1 MDNMILLV
9 LFAVVFLFVV
19 IVLASSFFTVNTAER
34 GVVERFNKFSRIAGP
49 GLSVKLPLIE
59 TVNKV
64 DMRVQELPFKIET
77 KTKDNVFVVIPV
89 SVQYQVL
96 ADKVSDAYYKLTDPQ
111 KQIESYV
118 YNVILGH
125 VPKLALDEA
134 YLEKDQI
141 AKAVKDE
148 LDATMEN
155 FGFAIVRALV
165 TDIVPDARV
174 KAAMNEINAARREQE
189 AALAKGEADKTI
201 AVKKAEAE
209 AESKRLQGEGIAAQR
224 KAIIAGLKESVE
236 DFQKVVE
243 GATAKDVMTL
253 VLLTQYLDTL
263 KEIGASANTNTLM
276 LSHSPSTMQ
285 SLREQITEAI
295 SVGDMVNGNVGKRPA

>member
-1 MDNMILLV
+1 MDASTIYLILVGIVALV
-9 LFAVVFLFVV
+9 GLGAL
-19 IVLASSFFTVNTAER
+19 LGSFFTINTAER
-34 GVVERFNKFSRIAGP
+34 GVVERFNKFSRVAGP
-49 GLSVKLPLIE
+49 GLSLKIPFVE
-59 TVNKV
+59 TVHKV

-96 ADKVSDAYYKLTDPQ
+96 TEKVSDAYYKLTDPQ

-134 YLEKDQI
+134 YVEKDQI

-155 FGFAIVRALV
+155 FGFSIVRALV

-243 GATAKDVMTL
+243 G
-253 VLLTQYLDTL
+253 
-263 KEIGASANTNTLM
+263 
-276 LSHSPSTMQ
+276 
-285 SLREQITEAI
+285 
-295 SVGDMVNGNVGKRPA
+295 VGHK

>member
-1 MDNMILLV
+1 MDNPAAYLILFLV
-9 LFAVVFLFVV
+9 VV
-19 IVLASSFFTVNTAER
+19 IALIFLGGLLGSFFTINTAER
-34 GVVERFNKFSRIAGP
+34 GVVERFNKFSRVAGP
-49 GLSVKLPLIE
+49 GLSIKVPYIE
-59 TVNKV
+59 SVHKV

-155 FGFAIVRALV
+155 FGFSIVRALV

-209 AESKRLQGEGIAAQR
+209 AESKRL
-224 KAIIAGLKESVE
+224 
-236 DFQKVVE
+236 
-243 GATAKDVMTL
+243 
-253 VLLTQYLDTL
+253 
-263 KEIGASANTNTLM
+263 
-276 LSHSPSTMQ
+276 
-285 SLREQITEAI
+285 
-295 SVGDMVNGNVGKRPA
+295 

>member
-1 MDNMILLV
+1 
-9 LFAVVFLFVV
+9 
-19 IVLASSFFTVNTAER
+19 
-34 GVVERFNKFSRIAGP
+34 
-49 GLSVKLPLIE
+49 
-59 TVNKV
+59 
-64 DMRVQELPFKIET
+64 
-77 KTKDNVFVVIPV
+77 
-89 SVQYQVL
+89 
-96 ADKVSDAYYKLTDPQ
+96 
-111 KQIESYV
+111 
-118 YNVILGH
+118 

-155 FGFAIVRALV
+155 FGFTIVRALV

-174 KAAMNEINAARREQE
+174 KTAMNEINAARREQE
-189 AALAKGEADKTI
+189 AAMAKGEADKTT

-243 GATAKDVMTL
+243 GASARDVMTL

-263 KEIGASANTNTLM
+263 KEIGAASNTNTLM
-276 LSHSPSTMQ
+276 LSHAPGAIQ
-285 SLREQITEAI
+285 NLREQISEAI
-295 SVGDMVNGNVGKRPA
+295 SVGDLVGSAVGKKQN